1 MAENQILVKFK
12 PSGEK
17 RLINAINQ
25 LHLAQVKLEKGQK
38 AYQRALKQTNK
49 QMTAFGTRNK
59 RLTNENNQLAN
70 SFATIRSKMLLWSF
84 AMSMGIRQMID
95 LVQHTSK
102 VHSMRVAFSNLAD
115 SAGLASG
122 TLEKL
127 REATDGTMDDFKLLE
142 QANNALLLG
151 VAKNSDQMA
160 RMFDVAQRLGKAL
173 GKDTAHSVESLITGI
188 GRQSRLMLDNIG
200 IIVKAEEAY
209 EAYAEQLGKTADN
222 LTDAEKK
229 TAFLTAAMTSAEEK
243 VKSLGA
249 ELTDADD
256 SFKIFSTAISNALD
270 VIGDK
275 AKPILSN
282 AAKQWGFF
290 IEEVFGQVEPIET
303 YNAEIIMF
311 QKELV
316 SMETHLSFLEDA
328 QKKWNTSGAEYLD
341 LIIRQNPE
349 IETQQQALGRL
360 VKWINTAKTQNEL
373 LNKEIEKQIFL
384 YENGAATIVDTERT
398 LRSLNAEWGQYL
410 EKVPEVTVANQ
421 NLQASVLDM
430 ILSYDT
436 LNEKV
441 IPNLSKLTGAYDQA
455 LGSIE
460 ANMVA
465 MDEKAKLEELDAAN
479 SIKNEER
486 RRQKI
491 DQINVKYEKK
501 AEDRAKKLQIWKVAS
516 ATSNTA
522 LGITQ
527 ILADPSLTG
536 QPWMKFILSSMVAA
550 SGAAQIATIRG
561 EKFEQGGMVGGRRH
575 SQGGTMIEAEQGEFV
590 MSRNAVNAI
599 GVENLNRMNRG
610 GGGAV
615 NITFTGNV
623 MSQDFIENEAIPQIK
638 DAIRRGADIGVS

>member
-1 MAENQILVKFK
+1 
-12 PSGEK
+12 
-17 RLINAINQ
+17 
-25 LHLAQVKLEKGQK
+25 
-38 AYQRALKQTNK
+38 
-49 QMTAFGTRNK
+49 
-59 RLTNENNQLAN
+59 
-70 SFATIRSKMLLWSF
+70 
-84 AMSMGIRQMID
+84 
-95 LVQHTSK
+95 
-102 VHSMRVAFSNLAD
+102 
-115 SAGLASG
+115 
-122 TLEKL
+122 
-127 REATDGTMDDFKLLE
+127 
-142 QANNALLLG
+142 
-151 VAKNSDQMA
+151 
-160 RMFDVAQRLGKAL
+160 
-173 GKDTAHSVESLITGI
+173 
-188 GRQSRLMLDNIG
+188 MLDNIG

-303 YNAEIIMF
+303 YNAEIRML
-311 QKELV
+311 QTELGR
-316 SMETHLSFLEDA
+316 METHLSFLEDA

-384 YENGAATIVDTERT
+384 YENGAATIVDTERKR
-398 LRSLNAEWGQYL
+398 RSLNAEWGQYL

-465 MDEKAKLEELDAAN
+465 MDEKAKLED
-479 SIKNEER
+479 
-486 RRQKI
+486 
-491 DQINVKYEKK
+491 KK
-501 AEDRAKKLQIWKVAS
+501 
-516 ATSNTA
+516 
-522 LGITQ
+522 
-527 ILADPSLTG
+527 
-536 QPWMKFILSSMVAA
+536 
-550 SGAAQIATIRG
+550 
-561 EKFEQGGMVGGRRH
+561 
-575 SQGGTMIEAEQGEFV
+575 
-590 MSRNAVNAI
+590 
-599 GVENLNRMNRG
+599 
-610 GGGAV
+610 
-615 NITFTGNV
+615 
-623 MSQDFIENEAIPQIK
+623 
-638 DAIRRGADIGVS
+638 

>member
-151 VAKNSDQMA
+151 VAKNSNQMA

-209 EAYAEQLGKTADN
+209 EAYAKQLGVTVED
-222 LTDAEKK
+222 LTDAQKK
-229 TAFLTAAMTSAEEK
+229 TAFLTAAMTSAKEK

-249 ELTDADD
+249 EFTDADD

-282 AAKQWGFF
+282 AARQWGFF
-290 IEEVFGQVEPIET
+290 IEKVFGQVEPIEI
-303 YNAEIIMF
+303 YNAEIRML
-311 QKELV
+311 QTELGR
-316 SMETHLSFLEDA
+316 METHLSFLEDA
-328 QKKWNTSGAEYLD
+328 QKNWNTSGAEYLD
-341 LIIRQNPE
+341 LIVRQNPE

-373 LNKEIEKQIFL
+373 LNIEIEKQIFL
-384 YENGAATIVDTERT
+384 YENRARAIVDTERAVI
-398 LRSLNAEWGQYL
+398 RLNTEWDQYIK
-410 EKVPEVTVANQ
+410 KVPEVTIANQ
-421 NLQASVLDM
+421 DLEASFLDTL
-430 ILSYDT
+430 LSYDT
-436 LNEKV
+436 LNEKI
-441 IPNLSKLTGAYDQA
+441 IPNLSKLTSAYDQVI
-455 LGSIE
+455 GSVE
-460 ANMVA
+460 ANMTA
-465 MDEKAKLEELDAAN
+465 IDDRAKLEELDAAN
-479 SIKNEER
+479 SIRNET
-486 RRQKI
+486 RRQREI
-491 DQINVKYEKK
+491 DRINVKYEKK
-501 AEDRAKKLQIWKVAS
+501 AEARAKKLRAWKIAS
-516 ATSNTA
+516 AISNTA

-527 ILADPSLTG
+527 TLADETIKPSWL
-536 QPWMKFILSSMVAA
+536 KFPIMAMMAA
-550 SGAAQIATIRG
+550 SGAAQISTISA
-561 EKFEQGGMVGGRRH
+561 EKFEQGGLVGGRRH
-575 SQGGTMIEAEQGEFV
+575 SQGGTIIEAEQGEFV
-590 MSRNAVNAI
+590 MSRNATQAI
-599 GVENLNRMNRG
+599 GIENLNRMNQG
-610 GGGAV
+610 GGGVV
-615 NITFTGNV
+615 NVTFTGNV

-638 DAIRRGADIGVS
+638 EAIRRGADIGVS